1 MYGLIIKKKWLDLIM
16 SGKKTLEIRGCRTS
30 HVGEEIALL
39 ESGSQKIR
47 GFCKIKE
54 VMALDK
60 GKWEAHRVRHCVD
73 VPWENLIK
81 RYKTPY
87 AWHLSAITPKDGLAY
102 EHPKG
107 AVVWVNLDH
116 VPVEVLCQIR
126 KERDIAIQQ
135 LEELGTC
142 LDEKLRLRE
151 DALQSR
157 RFRKTI

>member
-107 AVVWVNLDH
+107 A
-116 VPVEVLCQIR
+116 
-126 KERDIAIQQ
+126 DISTYCFFP
-135 LEELGTC
+135 LEIN
-142 LDEKLRLRE
+142 
-151 DALQSR
+151 ALHTKKYK
-157 RFRKTI
+157 KTIKIWPSAG

>member
-1 MYGLIIKKKWLDLIM
+1 MYGLIIKKEWLDLIM

-47 GFCKIKE
+47 GFCTIKE
-54 VMALDK
+54 VTALDK
-60 GKWEAHRVRHCVD
+60 GKWEAHRDCHCVD

-87 AWHLSAITPKDGLAY
+87 AWHLSSITPTEELTY

-107 AVVWVNLDH
+107 AVIWVNLDH
-116 VPVEVLCQIR
+116 VSVFKEVNDKGENCHEQIEGISLH
-126 KERDIAIQQ
+126 KYLISGGFYGKYHN
-135 LEELGTC
+135 L
-142 LDEKLRLRE
+142 
-151 DALQSR
+151 
-157 RFRKTI
+157 